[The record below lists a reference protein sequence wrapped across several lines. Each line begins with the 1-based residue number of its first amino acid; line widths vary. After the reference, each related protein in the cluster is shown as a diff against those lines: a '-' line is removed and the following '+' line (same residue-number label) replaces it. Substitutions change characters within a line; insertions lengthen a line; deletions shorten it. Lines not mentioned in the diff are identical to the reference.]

1 MILAGTVAIGTAG
14 AAAAWWWST
23 RVPDTGPL
31 PVIAF
36 DATMPGATAPGPAT
50 SAPHSS
56 AAPAPTASAGAA
68 PAADDARIASVEP
81 PRAAAQP
88 AAAANASAVQNPV
101 PSAQSSATPSGA
113 ETVAPEGRASS
124 QGSTSATA
132 SASAGTQGGVSLAEA
147 CALVTREPLR
157 ARAELTRLIDSRTL
171 SGDDLSKA
179 CAAVNAVNDT
189 LLWSSTLTPGDLSC
203 TSYTVKK
210 GDTLSQIAK
219 RNDVQADWRVIMRM
233 NGLRNERDLRVGRTL
248 KLPTAAF
255 HAEVSKRDYRI
266 YLYAGEGPSR
276 VMVGAYDVGLGEF
289 DSTPTGMFMVRP
301 RSKLINPEWRNPRTG
316 EHYFPDDPKN
326 PIGERWIGLVGVE
339 QANSGIKGYG
349 IHGTVDPASIG
360 QQASMGCV
368 RMLPPG
374 LDITYELLTEP
385 NSTILIRQ

>member
-14 AAAAWWWST
+14 AGAAWWWST
-23 RVPDTGPL
+23 RVPDTGPI

-36 DATMPGATAPGPAT
+36 DATVPGA
-50 SAPHSS
+50 
-56 AAPAPTASAGAA
+56 AAPAPQSPATPAAAAAESPAVTA
-68 PAADDARIASVEP
+68 PAAADARIASVDA

-88 AAAANASAVQNPV
+88 AAASASTDASQGSAT
-101 PSAQSSATPSGA
+101 SAQASATPSSAAEGA
-113 ETVAPEGRASS
+113 PKAGASAT
-124 QGSTSATA
+124 GSTPAAAPA
-132 SASAGTQGGVSLAEA
+132 SVGAQGGLSLAEA
-147 CALVTREPLR
+147 CTLVTREPLR

-189 LLWSSTLTPGDLSC
+189 LLWSSALTPGDLTC

-219 RNDVQADWRVIMRM
+219 RNDVQADWRVIMRI
-233 NGLRNERDLRVGRTL
+233 NGLRNERDVRVGRTL
-248 KLPTAAF
+248 KLPTTAF

-266 YLYAGEGPSR
+266 YLYAGEGPNR

-339 QANSGIKGYG
+339 QGNSGIKGYG